1 MNVAC
6 GAAGTG
12 SGDAGVD
19 EKHNLKLLLSV
30 LSFADTVRI
39 YLVSAALWG
48 NKSLLPPPAEKSA

>member
-19 EKHNLKLLLSV
+19 EKHNLKLLLWV
-30 LSFADTVRI
+30 LSFADTVRVN
-39 YLVSAALWG
+39 LVSAALLG
-48 NKSLLPPPAEKSA
+48 K